1 MSNKVYDILKYLT
14 LIVFPALITF
24 SGVVMNSLNY
34 VYTDIVLT
42 ISKAFVTCLGTCLGI
57 SNYNYKKNENTQK

>member
-42 ISKAFVTCLGTCLGI
+42 ISAAFVTCLGTCLGL